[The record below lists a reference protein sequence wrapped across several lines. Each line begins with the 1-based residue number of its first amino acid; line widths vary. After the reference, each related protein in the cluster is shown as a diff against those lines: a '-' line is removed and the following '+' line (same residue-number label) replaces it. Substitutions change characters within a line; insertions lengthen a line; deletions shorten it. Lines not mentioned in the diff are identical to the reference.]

1 MAILQAVMLTRK
13 GGPEVLETVELP
25 LPEPGPGEV
34 RVKVL
39 ATGVG
44 ATDITM
50 RRGSYPYAPPIP
62 FVPGYESVGLVD
74 AVGAGVTT
82 LAVGDRVCALLVH
95 GGYAT
100 HVVRGAEHWL
110 KVPDGLGD
118 VEVASLLLNYGTAYQ
133 MIHRVTRLQAGQS
146 ALVNAANGGVGQA
159 LLDLLRAEGIA
170 AIGAA
175 ARAKHD
181 IVRSYGAI
189 PIEGRSTP
197 LDLGV
202 RALRPQGVDA
212 AFDGVGGAH
221 TSQCVASTRR
231 GGITVWY
238 GFVGATS
245 RAAIVRSA
253 LSLFVGSRLRGRRG
267 AFYGITLRY
276 RKDPQPFFE
285 DLQKLFD
292 LLAQKKI
299 SPRIAQT
306 FPLLEARR
314 ANERLEAGG
323 IDGKLVLVTAE
334 SFPRPVPLPPPEGA
348 GERIAGSFVSPQDFL
363 VLHVDGDAE

>member
-1 MAILQAVMLTRK
+1 MATMQAVILTKK

-25 LPEPGPGEV
+25 LPEPGAGEV
-34 RVKVL
+34 RVKVR

-50 RRGSYPYAPPIP
+50 RRGFYPYAPSIP
-62 FVPGYESVGLVD
+62 FVPGYESVGIVD

-82 LAVGDRVCALLVH
+82 LKEGDRVGALLVH

-100 HVVRGAEHWL
+100 HVVRGAEHWV
-110 KVPDGLGD
+110 KVPDSIDD
-118 VEVASLLLNYGTAYQ
+118 VQAVSLILNYVTAYQ
-133 MIHRVTRLQAGQS
+133 MIHRSARLQHGQW

-159 LLDLLRAEGIA
+159 LLDLLRAHGVS

-175 ARAKHD
+175 AKARHH
-181 IVRSYGAI
+181 VVTSYGAT

-197 LDLGV
+197 LDIGV
-202 RALRPQGVDA
+202 HTLRAEGVDA

-221 TSQCVASTRR
+221 TGQSVASTRR

-238 GFVGATS
+238 GFVGAPGLS
-245 RAAIVRSA
+245 AVARSV
-253 LSLFVGSRLRGRRG
+253 LSLFVGARMRGRRG
-267 AFYGITLRY
+267 SFYGITMLY
-276 RKDPQPFFE
+276 RKNPHPFLD
-285 DLQKLFD
+285 DLPKLFD

-306 FPLLEARR
+306 FPLLDARK
-314 ANERLEAGG
+314 ANERLEVGG
-323 IDGKLVLVTAE
+323 IDGKLVLVAVE
-334 SFPRPVPLPPPEGA
+334 KR
-348 GERIAGSFVSPQDFL
+348 
-363 VLHVDGDAE
+363 DG

>member
-1 MAILQAVMLTRK
+1 VATMQAVMLTKK

-34 RVKVL
+34 RVQVR

-62 FVPGYESVGLVD
+62 FVPGYESVGIVD

-82 LAVGDRVCALLVH
+82 LKEGDRVCALLVH

-100 HVVRGAEHWL
+100 HVVRGAEHWV
-110 KVPDGLGD
+110 KVPDGLDD
-118 VEVASLLLNYGTAYQ
+118 VQAVSLILNYVTAYQ
-133 MIHRVTRLQAGQS
+133 MIHRKARLQPWQW

-159 LLDLLRAEGIA
+159 LLDLLRAHGVS

-175 ARAKHD
+175 AKARHD
-181 IVRSYGAI
+181 IVTSYGAT

-197 LDLGV
+197 LDVGVYAV
-202 RALRPQGVDA
+202 RAEGVDA

-221 TSQCVASTRR
+221 TGQCVSSTRR

-238 GFVGATS
+238 GFVGA
-245 RAAIVRSA
+245 RGLPALARSA
-253 LSLFVGSRLRGRRG
+253 LSLFLGARLRGRRG
-267 AFYGITLRY
+267 SFYGITMLY
-276 RKDPQPFFE
+276 RKNPQLFLQ
-285 DLQKLFD
+285 DLPKLFN
-292 LLAQKKI
+292 LLAQRKI

-306 FPLLEARR
+306 LPLLDARK

-323 IDGKLVLVTAE
+323 IDGKLVLVAFENNPGANPSLQPTA
-334 SFPRPVPLPPPEGA
+334 FGRG
-348 GERIAGSFVSPQDFL
+348 
-363 VLHVDGDAE
+363 